1 MFRKICRYV
10 LPRRVRNHIDIFSF
24 MRADGLLRKN
34 DLSLFGDRVMVISPH
49 PDDDIIGCGGTLHLL
64 SKKGISLRS
73 ICMTDGRKGNV
84 GRYSEN
90 DLVKTRYHEAKRAAE
105 IIGIEDMVFFNE
117 RDGGLK
123 PVKSVVLRLLDEIH
137 KFRPSSI
144 LFPSVIDA
152 HPDHTATTHII
163 FKAISSMKGE
173 LPLCIQYE
181 VWTPIE
187 FNIVMDIA
195 DVIKVKK
202 QAILQFGSQL
212 KHSNL
217 VGSTL
222 GLAKFRSV
230 MTKNDDSYTDGFAEV
245 FLATTSSEYLNLW
258 KIIHG

>member
-1 MFRKICRYV
+1 M
-10 LPRRVRNHIDIFSF
+10 LPRRVRSHIDIFSF
-24 MRADGLLRKN
+24 MREDDSLRRN
-34 DLSLFGDRVMVISPH
+34 DLSLFGNRVLVLSPH

-64 SKKGISLRS
+64 SKKGVSLRS
-73 ICMTDGRKGNV
+73 ICMTDGRKGDV

-90 DLVKTRYHEAKRAAE
+90 DLVKTRYHEARRAAE
-105 IIGIEDMVFFNE
+105 IIGIEDMIFFNE

-123 PVKSVVLRLLDEIH
+123 PAKSVVLRLLDEIRG
-137 KFRPSSI
+137 FRPSSI

-163 FKAISSMKGE
+163 CKAISSMKGE

-195 DVIKVKK
+195 SVIEFKK
-202 QAILQFGSQL
+202 QAILEFGSQL

-217 VGSTL
+217 VGGTM

-230 MTKNDDSYTDGFAEV
+230 MTKNNDSYTDGFAEV
-245 FLATTSSEYLNLW
+245 FLATTGSEYLKLW